1 MNLVGLADFAQLACP
16 VLAVQGNLQGNLQG
30 NRDGPLEEASRRYSK
45 HLRNLRGGIIH
56 IYPERGQ
63 R

>member
-16 VLAVQGNLQGNLQG
+16 VLAVQGNLQG

-56 IYPERGQ
+56 IYRERGQ